1 MTTICAW
8 CQRVL
13 KKDEPPLTYGLVSH
27 GICCPCADQVK
38 RELEISKLNAMWRA
52 S

>member
-8 CQRVL
+8 CQTPL
-13 KKDEPPLTYGLVSH
+13 KLNEEPVTHDLVSH
-27 GICCPCADQVK
+27 GICVDCSKKVL